1 MRTSGAA
8 ATILAVALTL
18 TAAPL
23 ASAATQRV
31 TLTNT
36 DNGRSVTVA
45 AGDDIAVRL
54 TATKTQGQKRT
65 WAVPTSA
72 DPVMHRTSGG
82 TAPNGDV
89 SAVFHAERSG
99 TTTLSSASS
108 CRPDPGH
115 ACPELS
121 IPWRVS
127 VTVK

>member
-23 ASAATQRV
+23 ASAATARV
-31 TLTNT
+31 AVTNA

-45 AGDDIAVRL
+45 VGDDITVRL
-54 TATKTQGQKRT
+54 TATKNQAQKRT

-72 DPVMHRTSGG
+72 DAMMRRTSGS

-89 SAVFHAERSG
+89 SAVFHAERAG

-121 IPWRVS
+121 MPWRV
-127 VTVK
+127 TVNVK

>member
-23 ASAATQRV
+23 ASAAMARV
-31 TLTNT
+31 VVTNA

-45 AGDDIAVRL
+45 VGEDITVRL
-54 TATKTQGQKRT
+54 TATKAQGQNRT

-72 DPVMHRTSGG
+72 NAMMHRTSGG
-82 TAPNGDV
+82 TAPNGDA

-121 IPWRVS
+121 APWRVT